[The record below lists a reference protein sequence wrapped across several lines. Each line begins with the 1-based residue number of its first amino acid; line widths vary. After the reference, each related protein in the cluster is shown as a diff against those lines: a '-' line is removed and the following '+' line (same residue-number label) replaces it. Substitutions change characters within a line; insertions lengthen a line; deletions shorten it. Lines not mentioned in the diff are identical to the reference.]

1 MRREC
6 VDCEWCKP
14 LEDSEGEMIY
24 FCMDTDGGNY
34 CGITGLCGY
43 CGEELVAWIYPFHIQ
58 KFAKMCGNYLD
69 TGEKVVLLE
78 DGIVAVDLVPICEY
92 FGIVPE
98 RICEREE

>member
-1 MRREC
+1 MDELDLYKFLTEC
-6 VDCEWCKP
+6 TQEIDWR
-14 LEDSEGEMIY
+14 
-24 FCMDTDGGNY
+24 
-34 CGITGLCGY
+34 
-43 CGEELVAWIYPFHIQ
+43 GEELVAWIYPFHIQ

-98 RICEREE
+98 RICERDE